1 MAGTLAALERVM
13 KFLLGIAFGAVGMW
27 AYQGGKLQG
36 MLGNA
41 PEPVRQF
48 ASNMQNTA
56 TSMHTTDIVTPSP
69 AEVAGRPEQPL
80 P

>member
-1 MAGTLAALERVM
+1 M

-48 ASNMQNTA
+48 ASNMQHTA
-56 TSMHTTDIVTPSP
+56 TNMQQSASNMQASDIVTPSP